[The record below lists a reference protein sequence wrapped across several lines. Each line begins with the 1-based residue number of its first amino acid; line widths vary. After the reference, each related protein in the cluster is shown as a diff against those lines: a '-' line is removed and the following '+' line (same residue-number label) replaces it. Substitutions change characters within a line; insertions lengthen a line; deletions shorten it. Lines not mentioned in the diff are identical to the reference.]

1 MRNKYLW
8 IGAAVALFVFPYA
21 GCIRPARSCHQADA
35 KRAWG
40 GL

>member
-21 GCIRPARSCHQADA
+21 GCKYAQHGHVI
-35 KRAWG
+35 KRMPNELEAA
-40 GL
+40 